1 MPISTRK
8 APSSRTV
15 GDFRQLLVFLQIS
28 HPPAVYILVL
38 EVQCCLHT
46 RPSSVTV
53 VSGGLSLGAYQHP
66 AGTQWDPSARTGAD
80 FRQSLAFLQVSH
92 PPVLYILVLAVWC
105 CLHRWPSCVPGVAE
119 GLSSDA
125 YQHSAGTQCPNYR
138 GFPSVAGMSACLA
151 STCALHTGAGSVAF
165 SAQTPLWCA
174 WGV

>member
-1 MPISTRK
+1 MLCI
-8 APSSRTV
+8 
-15 GDFRQLLVFLQIS
+15 Q
-28 HPPAVYILVL
+28 VL
-38 EVQCCLHT
+38 EVQYCLHT
-46 RPSSVTV
+46 QPSGVPV
-53 VSGGLSLGAYQHP
+53 VSQGLSFGACQH
-66 AGTQWDPSARTGAD
+66 AQGTQWDPSAQTGAD

-92 PPVLYILVLAVWC
+92 PPALYILVLAVWC

-125 YQHSAGTQCPNYR
+125 YQHSEGTQCPNYR

>member
-1 MPISTRK
+1 MPIGTQK
-8 APSSRTV
+8 APSARTV
-15 GDFRQLLVFLQIS
+15 GDFRQLLVFLHIS
-28 HPPAVYILVL
+28 HQPAVYILVL

-53 VSGGLSLGAYQHP
+53 VSQGLSMGAYQHP

-80 FRQSLAFLQVSH
+80 FRQSLVFLQVSH
-92 PPVLYILVLAVWC
+92 PPVLYILVLAVWS
-105 CLHRWPSCVPGVAE
+105 CLHRRLSCVPGVAE

-125 YQHSAGTQCPNYR
+125 YQHSAGTQYPNYR
-138 GFPSVAGMSACLA
+138 GFLSVAGMSACLT
-151 STCALHTGAGSVAF
+151 STCALHTGARSVAF

>member
-1 MPISTRK
+1 MPIGTQK
-8 APSSRTV
+8 ALSARTV
-15 GDFRQLLVFLQIS
+15 GDFRQLLVFLHIS

-53 VSGGLSLGAYQHP
+53 VSQGLSMSAYQHP

-92 PPVLYILVLAVWC
+92 PPALYILVLAVWC

-125 YQHSAGTQCPNYR
+125 YQHSEGTQCPNCR
-138 GFPSVAGMSACLA
+138 GIWSVAGKSVCLA
-151 STCALHTGAGSVAF
+151 SASALHTSAGSAAS
-165 SAQTPLWCA
+165 SAHVTPRWA

>member
-8 APSSRTV
+8 APSARTV
-15 GDFRQLLVFLQIS
+15 GDFRQLLVFLHIS

-53 VSGGLSLGAYQHP
+53 VSQGLSLGAYQHP

-105 CLHRWPSCVPGVAE
+105 LLHRWPSCVPGVSE
-119 GLSSDA
+119 GFSSDA
-125 YQHSAGTQCPNYR
+125 YQH
-138 GFPSVAGMSACLA
+138 
-151 STCALHTGAGSVAF
+151 
-165 SAQTPLWCA
+165 
-174 WGV
+174 

>member
-1 MPISTRK
+1 MLCI
-8 APSSRTV
+8 
-15 GDFRQLLVFLQIS
+15 Q
-28 HPPAVYILVL
+28 VL
-38 EVQCCLHT
+38 EVQYCLHT
-46 RPSSVTV
+46 QPSGVPV
-53 VSGGLSLGAYQHP
+53 VSQGLSMGAYQHP

-80 FRQSLAFLQVSH
+80 FCQSLAFLQVSH
-92 PPVLYILVLAVWC
+92 PPVLYILVLAVWS
-105 CLHRWPSCVPGVAE
+105 CLHRRLSCVPGVAE

-138 GFPSVAGMSACLA
+138 GFPSVAGMSACLT

>member
-1 MPISTRK
+1 M
-8 APSSRTV
+8 
-15 GDFRQLLVFLQIS
+15 
-28 HPPAVYILVL
+28 
-38 EVQCCLHT
+38 
-46 RPSSVTV
+46 TV

-66 AGTQWDPSARTGAD
+66 AGTQWDPSAQTGAD

-138 GFPSVAGMSACLA
+138 GFPSVAGMSAFFA
-151 STCALHTGAGSVAF
+151 STYALHMGAGSVVS
-165 SAQTPLWCA
+165 SAHMPLLCA